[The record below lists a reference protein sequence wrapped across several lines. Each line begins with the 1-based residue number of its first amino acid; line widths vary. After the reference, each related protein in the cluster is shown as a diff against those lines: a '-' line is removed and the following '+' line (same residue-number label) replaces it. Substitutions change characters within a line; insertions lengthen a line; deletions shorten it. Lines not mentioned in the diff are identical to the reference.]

1 MTSAG
6 LRSSFQ
12 AVSESS
18 AKPRLNLMLSSR
30 LIAGFALQSSF
41 TYLLF
46 VDSFSAERGS
56 SLKGGPSKS
65 ATNAT

>member
-12 AVSESS
+12 AFSESS

-30 LIAGFALQSSF
+30 LIAGFALSSF

-46 VDSFSAERGS
+46 VDSFSAEHGS
-56 SLKGGPSKS
+56 SLSRGTVKKR
-65 ATNAT
+65 N